1 MPRMSADDLPETR
14 PSWASAWTNA
24 GRRAAFEQATTPL
37 ITLEVVLL
45 ITIEHFLETGELYY
59 ILPGISV
66 FPLRYPPGECL
77 V

>member
-1 MPRMSADDLPETR
+1 MICPKRAPAGPRLGRTLVGEQ
-14 PSWASAWTNA
+14 PSS
-24 GRRAAFEQATTPL
+24 RQLLRSF
-37 ITLEVVLL
+37 TLEVVLL